1 MLYKLLLGLGVLAN
15 VGAQLFLKSTVR
27 GQELLAAERGG
38 LRGVL
43 GLLARPFFWL
53 ALALYAVGFLSYT
66 IALSRLELSK
76 AYPVSSAAAIVIIAG
91 VSFLFFKESLDALKV
106 AGLAL
111 LVAGIFLVL
120 R

>member
-1 MLYKLLLGLGVLAN
+1 MLYKMLLGLGVLAN
-15 VGAQLFLKSTVR
+15 VGAQFFLKSTVR
-27 GQELLAAERGG
+27 GQELLAGERGG
-38 LRGVL
+38 IGGVL

-76 AYPVSSAAAIVIIAG
+76 AYPVSSAAAIVLIAA
-91 VSFLFFKESLDALKV
+91 VSFLFFKESLDTLKV
-106 AGLAL
+106 VGLAL